1 MTPPS
6 WRRRRFPLAATFPPL
21 PRTRQPDREVWFP
34 LRDWAHL
41 QHKPLP
47 LPQAEDEGRPRRHA
61 LLLARQRTP
70 RAQTGLMTGAI

>member
-1 MTPPS
+1 MAPPS
-6 WRRRRFPLAATFPPL
+6 WLQQRFPLAATFPPL

-34 LRDWAHL
+34 LRDGAHL
-41 QHKPLP
+41 QHRPLP